1 MRIGFVGLV
10 DAAPLMVARER
21 GLFEEERVQ
30 VQLVRQL
37 GWRAIRDGLSAGW
50 LDLSH
55 ALLGTSAMSQV
66 GRDGYA
72 ESVQTLMT
80 LARGGSC
87 IVVSSQ
93 LAALDAFTPASL
105 SAAVRRVSQRGLL
118 SCGHPASLSA
128 EYFVLRDWLAQGNLK
143 AGTDAECMSLSPSRM
158 VEHLAKGYLDLFCAP
173 EPWGLLAQQQGIGR
187 IAACSVD
194 VVPDHPEKLLVG
206 RTAFVDQHE
215 DEVIRTMRAVLR
227 ACQFCGEPA
236 NYPQIAA
243 WLSSEQYLNQPA
255 ELILESLCIGPQSVG
270 CELLAAARGGEW
282 QFRSFSPQ
290 GCFPSATHVVW
301 MLAQMMRWGQIPAG
315 FDAINVARRS
325 VQANLFRKAAASLGI
340 QTSAQEFPDMPLKH
354 GTFNVEQPGAIGS
367 TSAGP
372 KATSWRMPA

>member
-1 MRIGFVGLV
+1 MRIGFVGLL

-30 VQLVRQL
+30 VQLVRQP
-37 GWRAIRDGLSAGW
+37 GWRAIRDGLNAGW

-55 ALLGTSAMSQV
+55 ALLGASAMSQV

-87 IVVSSQ
+87 IVVSSRI
-93 LAALDAFTPASL
+93 AALDAFTPASL
-105 SAAVRRVSQRGLL
+105 GAAVRRVSQRNML
-118 SCGHPASLSA
+118 SCGHPARLSA
-128 EYFVLRDWLAQGNLK
+128 EHFVLRDWLAQGGLK
-143 AGTDAECMSLSPSRM
+143 AGADAEFMPLTPSRM

-173 EPWGLLAQQQGIGR
+173 EPWGLLAQRQGIGR

-194 VVPDHPEKLLVG
+194 VVPDHPEKVLVG
-206 RTAFVDQHE
+206 RAAFFARHE
-215 DEVIRTMRAVLR
+215 DEVIGAMRAVLR

-243 WLSSEQYLNQPA
+243 WLASEPYLNQPA
-255 ELILESLCIGPQSVG
+255 ELILQSLCIGPHSAG
-270 CELLAAARGGEW
+270 CESLAAARRPEW

-301 MLAQMMRWGQIPAG
+301 MLAQMMRWGEIPAG

-325 VQANLFRKAAASLGI
+325 VQPNLFRTAAASLGI
-340 QTSAQEFPDMPLKH
+340 QTSAQEFPDMTLKH
-354 GTFNVEQPGAIGS
+354 GTFNVEQPQAIGS
-367 TSAGP
+367 IAALP
-372 KATSWRMPA
+372 KPVSWRMPA